1 MTVSLKSIWS
11 RVLLACFI
19 IMPSLLWGMTFTK
32 PPGGTHELISN
43 LMSRIQKQDSLL
55 LTDPQGRIIASKHAN
70 RLMTPASTLKI
81 LTSLVAL
88 HYLGPTY
95 HFVTECYQDAQ
106 HNLKIRGMGDPLFTS
121 DIMPEFAKQVYSHI
135 HQYNDLVLDD
145 SAFEQP
151 LTIPGVTR
159 TSEPYD
165 APNGALCAN
174 FNTVSFQ
181 KDHTGHFISAEPQTP
196 LLPVVLNRIRTL
208 NVDSGR
214 IVFSH
219 SENSSTLYT
228 GHLLNWFFLRQG
240 LTSSGQIRVGAVRNE
255 DRLLFRFVSPYTLT
269 EVISRLLEFS
279 NNYIANQLFITS
291 GITAYGLP
299 GTIDKGI
306 RAAQAYI
313 HNELEARDI
322 QVAEGSGISRDNRI
336 SAADMDQLLVKF
348 YPYHELMRRQG
359 SEYFKTGTLDGV
371 RTRVGYIQSG
381 RGGVYRFVVMI
392 NTPGSTADSAM
403 ELIRKIAAAAL

>member
-1 MTVSLKSIWS
+1 MTVSLKTIWS
-11 RVLLACFI
+11 KVLLACFI

-32 PPGGTHELISN
+32 PPGGTHELISC
-43 LMSRIQKQDSLL
+43 LVSRIQKQDSLL
-55 LTDPQGRIIASKHAN
+55 LTDPQGRIIASKHAD

-135 HQYNDLVLDD
+135 HQYNALVLDD

-181 KDHTGHFISAEPQTP
+181 KDNTGHFISAESQTP
-196 LLPVVLNRIRTL
+196 LLPFVLNRIRAL

-219 SENSSTLYT
+219 SENGSTLYT
-228 GHLLNWFFLRQG
+228 GHLLNWFFLRKG

-255 DRLLFRFVSPYTLT
+255 DRLLFRFVSPYALT

-279 NNYIANQLFITS
+279 NNYIANQLFIAS
-291 GITAYGLP
+291 GIMAYGPP

-371 RTRVGYIQSG
+371 RTRVGYIQSS

-392 NTPGSTADSAM
+392 NTPGATADSAM
-403 ELIRKIAAAAL
+403 EIIRKIAS